1 MQRYKFG
8 RLAALSAALC
18 AGAAIHTTAL
28 AADWEPRKPVEFV
41 IMAGPGGGADKM
53 ARLMQSVIEK
63 NDLASKPFVPVNKPG
78 GSGAEALIHLNK
90 KKGDDHLVMVTLNS
104 FYTTPIRQPGLGVDI
119 TTFTPIGR
127 MAEDTF
133 VLWVNKEAGITTL
146 DEFIAA
152 AKEAGNSWVMGGT
165 GRAQEDELLTRW
177 LNKTYALDMSYVPF
191 KGGGDVAK
199 QLAGQHI
206 NSSVNNP
213 SEALGFYE
221 AGTAIPIAAFTP
233 ERLEQ
238 FPDTPT
244 FKELGQDYSYF
255 MQRSVVGPPGM
266 SDEATAYYRDL
277 FAKVYETPEWQKYMS
292 DKSLRGDF
300 ITGDELAAYWDQ
312 QLEMHEKLLK
322 DIGDN

>member
-1 MQRYKFG
+1 MQLHTYG

-18 AGAAIHTTAL
+18 AGAALHTAAL

-63 NDLASKPFVPVNKPG
+63 NDLAAKPFVPVNKAG
-78 GSGAEALIHLNK
+78 GSGAEALVHLNK
-90 KKGDDHLVMVTLNS
+90 KKGDDHIVMVTLNS
-104 FYTTPIRQPGLGVDI
+104 FYTTPIRQPALGVDI
-119 TTFTPIGR
+119 STFTPIGR

-133 VLWVNKEAGITTL
+133 VLWVNEAAGITTL
-146 DEFIAA
+146 DQFTAA
-152 AKEAGNSWVMGGT
+152 AKTAGRDWVMGGT

-177 LNKTYALDMSYVPF
+177 LNKTFALDMSYVPF

-221 AGTAIPIAAFTP
+221 AGTAVPIAAFTP
-233 ERLEQ
+233 ERLGQ

-244 FKELGQDYSYF
+244 FTELGHDYSYF

-266 SDEATAYYRDL
+266 SDEAAAYYRDL
-277 FAKVYETPEWQKYMS
+277 FAKVYETPEWQEYMKS
-292 DKSLRGDF
+292 KSLRGDF
-300 ITGDELAAYWDQ
+300 ITGDELAAYWEKQ
-312 QLEMHEKLLK
+312 RALHEKLLK